1 MAAKLARTGLKAVAG
16 PSRYF
21 DINALPGVTVG
32 KLNGKDIAELQ
43 MKVSDNV
50 SEPVQEQPIPVP
62 SAFNELPNKTKM
74 KRKAM
79 NIHLGATL
87 SIPGVENLSRV
98 GTTSSTSLAPKDDP
112 FQGLPFHDLAEYL
125 GEQVMPA
132 LEHAKKDQIRQQR
145 EAKMAIQNAQVAV
158 PHVPHIL
165 PFTRWA
171 STDENFRSTLVVDDD
186 KAQKAR
192 LSWYHP
198 DDTMVPRDWFSKGA
212 MMVFQ
217 QTVLDTP
224 SIAAAIGM

>member
-1 MAAKLARTGLKAVAG
+1 
-16 PSRYF
+16 
-21 DINALPGVTVG
+21 
-32 KLNGKDIAELQ
+32 

-62 SAFNELPNKTKM
+62 SSFNELPNKTKM
-74 KRKAM
+74 KRKVRFLSDCFNRARFVVSACPLFGARHCRSTNYLVTCVSMQAM

-98 GTTSSTSLAPKDDP
+98 GTTSSASLAPKDDP

-198 DDTMVPRDWFSKGA
+198 DDTVRVA
-212 MMVFQ
+212 MCVCVAI
-217 QTVLDTP
+217 TENDADTCL
-224 SIAAAIGM
+224 MM

>member
-1 MAAKLARTGLKAVAG
+1 MSACPLFRAPHCRSTSHLATCL
-16 PSRYF
+16 SM
-21 DINALPGVTVG
+21 
-32 KLNGKDIAELQ
+32 Q
-43 MKVSDNV
+43 
-50 SEPVQEQPIPVP
+50 
-62 SAFNELPNKTKM
+62 
-74 KRKAM
+74 AM

-98 GTTSSTSLAPKDDP
+98 GTTSSASLAPKDDP

-145 EAKMAIQNAQVAV
+145 EAKMAMQNAQVAV

-186 KAQKAR
+186 KVQKAR

-198 DDTMVPRDWFSKGA
+198 DDTVRVA
-212 MMVFQ
+212 MCVVISQNMMLIH
-217 QTVLDTP
+217 TY
-224 SIAAAIGM
+224 